1 MLRMRDRPDRRRAG
15 VEMRIAVVGAGGV
28 GGYFGGRLAAAG
40 GDVALVA
47 RGRHLEAIRANGL
60 SIRSPAGDVT
70 VPADVVV
77 PSIEAVGRADVVLV
91 AVKLWDTEEVARQL
105 RPLAERGAAV
115 ISLQNGV
122 ETREALRRH
131 LPEESLVGGV
141 CYISAVIEEPG
152 VVVHRGG
159 FQKMVFG
166 EYDGRKS
173 ERVVELAAQW
183 AGAGPETEVSTDIT
197 RVIWEKFVFL
207 VGLSAATAAVRQ
219 PIGVVRADP
228 GARALLHDVM
238 RETVAVGRA
247 AGVRLDPSYADGR
260 LAFCDT
266 LPPGM
271 AASMHH
277 DLTHGNRLELPW
289 LSGAVA
295 RLGAELGVPT
305 PRNRTVAD
313 ILSPY
318 VQGAPATAG

>member
-1 MLRMRDRPDRRRAG
+1 MDMR
-15 VEMRIAVVGAGGV
+15 VAVVGAGGV

-40 GDVALVA
+40 GDVMLVA

-60 SIRSPAGDVT
+60 SIRGAAGDVT
-70 VPADVVV
+70 VPPGAVV
-77 PSIEAVGRADVVLV
+77 PSVDAVGRADVVLV
-91 AVKLWDTEEVARQL
+91 AVKLWDTEDVARQL
-105 RPLAERGAAV
+105 RPLAESGAAV
-115 ISLQNGV
+115 VSLQNGV

-131 LPEESLVGGV
+131 LPEESLLGGV
-141 CYISAVIEEPG
+141 CYVSAVIEQPG

-159 FQKMVFG
+159 FQKLVFG
-166 EYDGRKS
+166 EYDGRRS

-183 AGAGPETEVSTDIT
+183 AGAGPEAEVSTDIT
-197 RVIWEKFVFL
+197 RMIWEKFVFL
-207 VGLSAATAAVRQ
+207 VGLSAATTAVRQ
-219 PIGVVRADP
+219 PIGVVRGDA
-228 GARALLHDVM
+228 GSRALLLDVM

-247 AGVRLDPSYADGR
+247 RGVALDPSFADER

-266 LPPGM
+266 LPPDM

-305 PRNRTVAD
+305 PRNSTVAD